1 MWTALLSWRKAAE
14 QVDELSRGLIEL
26 GVRKGT
32 VVQLQLP
39 NRREF
44 LLLVLAI
51 ERIGA
56 VVNPIAPIFR
66 SNEVTV
72 MSALAR
78 PSIVITVDNF
88 RGFNLAEMHV
98 TLQEQSPWVDHV
110 IVIDT
115 MGEAIPADAL
125 EYDRLLAVGRQST
138 IDDRTLALLR
148 PDPNDVC
155 EIIFTSGTTGQ
166 PKGVMHNQNTLNV
179 AAELWLERVRRR
191 LRRIPYGIHP
201 RPSNGLSL
209 RGTSA
214 DSRWRDNRVPASLGS
229 G

>member
-1 MWTALLSWRKAAE
+1 MFFETTLTTAYIEAMRTSGLWRDTHLFDSFAEKAAHLADNPLVIDVDGALSWRKAAE

-66 SNEVTV
+66 SNEVAV

-78 PSIVITVDNF
+78 PSVVITVDNF
-88 RGFNLAEMHV
+88 RGFDLAGMHT

-110 IVIDT
+110 VVI
-115 MGEAIPADAL
+115 
-125 EYDRLLAVGRQST
+125 
-138 IDDRTLALLR
+138 
-148 PDPNDVC
+148 
-155 EIIFTSGTTGQ
+155 
-166 PKGVMHNQNTLNV
+166 
-179 AAELWLERVRRR
+179 
-191 LRRIPYGIHP
+191 
-201 RPSNGLSL
+201 
-209 RGTSA
+209 
-214 DSRWRDNRVPASLGS
+214 
-229 G
+229 